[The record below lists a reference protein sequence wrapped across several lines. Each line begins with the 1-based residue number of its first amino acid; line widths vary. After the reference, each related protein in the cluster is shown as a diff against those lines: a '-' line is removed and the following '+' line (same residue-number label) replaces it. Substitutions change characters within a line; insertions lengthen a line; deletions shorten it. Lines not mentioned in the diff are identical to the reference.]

1 MSTTSSPINNAT
13 DIVLPDRV
21 YAGMPKE
28 TRDEIKKNMNTEK
41 EAAKEAAK
49 AEKEAAK
56 AAKEAAKAEKEAA
69 KVEKEAAKA
78 EKEAAK
84 AEKDAA
90 KQAANEEKLRIKQDK
105 LAAKEEKLRIK
116 QDKLVIT
123 STNDDILPPNDDILP
138 HAKTPIDQTLLPNFD
153 ANLISNQTIHKKF
166 HNFAAFLLYIRH
178 TLSLSNQ
185 FDMQAFDKACN
196 PFDLSLFNN
205 FHLSSF
211 LKLYLSS
218 LHLHPIHN
226 DNVANIVSAAT
237 ANNLLLIDVKL
248 HIIQGNK
255 FLIDK
260 TNVVYDFNT
269 HAPIGQYNTLTKE
282 VVYEKEE

>member
-56 AAKEAAKAEKEAA
+56 EAAKAEKEAA
-69 KVEKEAAKA
+69 KADKKTVKTEKEAAKAAKEAAKAAKEAAKA

-84 AEKDAA
+84 AEKEAA

-123 STNDDILPPNDDILP
+123 SPNDDILP

-226 DNVANIVSAAT
+226 DNDNVANIVSAAT

-248 HIIQGNK
+248 
-255 FLIDK
+255 
-260 TNVVYDFNT
+260 
-269 HAPIGQYNTLTKE
+269 
-282 VVYEKEE
+282 